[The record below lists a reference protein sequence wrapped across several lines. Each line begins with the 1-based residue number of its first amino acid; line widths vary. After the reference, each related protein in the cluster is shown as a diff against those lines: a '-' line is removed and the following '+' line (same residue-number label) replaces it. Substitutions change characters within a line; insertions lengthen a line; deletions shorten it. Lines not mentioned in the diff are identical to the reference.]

1 MPQNWVSSRDYS
13 SSASQLLEQQ
23 MNNGGAAGGGGGGG
37 DGSGSFGT
45 VGCGELQSL
54 SLSISLGSQSSYV
67 TAPSQISPTETLV
80 NKNKTIEFQL
90 DMNFS
95 TRSVKE
101 LKTTQI
107 NKHENKTKTRLR
119 HKT

>member
-1 MPQNWVSSRDYS
+1 MPLNWVSPREY
-13 SSASQLLEQQ
+13 SSASQTLEQQ
-23 MNNGGAAGGGGGGG
+23 MNNSSMGNNGEAG
-37 DGSGSFGT
+37 SVGT

-54 SLSISLGSQSSYV
+54 SLSISPGSQSSCV
-67 TAPSQISPTETLV
+67 TAPSQISPTGTLV

-90 DMNFS
+90 GMHFS
-95 TRSVKE
+95 TRSVKV

-107 NKHENKTKTRLR
+107 NKHQNKTKTRQG

>member
-1 MPQNWVSSRDYS
+1 MPLNWVSLREY
-13 SSASQLLEQQ
+13 SSASQTLDQQ
-23 MNNGGAAGGGGGGG
+23 MNSTSMGNNGGACSANGGG
-37 DGSGSFGT
+37 SVGT

-107 NKHENKTKTRLR
+107 NKHQNKTKTRQG